1 MVAFAYFIII
11 GFAIGYGFLLLYI
24 INGWESIDTFP
35 PSNHSHSLNGI
46 SVIIAARNEEK
57 YISACV
63 KSILANQTNVPFEVI
78 VVNDHSKDKTLDR
91 LDSIEN
97 DKLRIVN
104 LPDDAS
110 GKKAA
115 ITYAIGSAKYNL
127 ILCTDADCEVS
138 DTWIDTHQNFYAE
151 NDNHIQ
157 TGLVIPKDEGSILS
171 RFQMLDFVATMAIT
185 ANGISRKKYFL
196 ANGANLC
203 YQKSFFQEVHGFSGN
218 EKIASGDDVFL
229 MEKAVGK
236 DVDKIGFLKSMD
248 AIVLTKSEQSWSSL
262 FHQRKRWASK
272 SMKTADKNVV
282 KIQGFVFLFCMI
294 ILLSL
299 TLAPL
304 MTPEIWF
311 AGLTALMIKM
321 AVDFLFL
328 TKLTSYYDQQQ
339 VMKSFVPVFFI
350 YFIHILYSGMVALFP
365 TTYKWKE
372 RESL

>member
-1 MVAFAYFIII
+1 MVAFTYFIII

-78 VVNDHSKDKTLDR
+78 VVNDHSSDKTLDI
-91 LDSIEN
+91 LSTIHDE
-97 DKLRIVN
+97 KLRILN
-104 LPDDAS
+104 LPNDTS

-115 ITYAIGSAKYNL
+115 ITYAINSATYGL
-127 ILCTDADCEVS
+127 ILCTDADCEVGP
-138 DTWIDTHQNFYAE
+138 TWISTHQNYHSDHE
-151 NDNHIQ
+151 TNIH

-171 RFQMLDFVATMAIT
+171 RFQLLDFVATMAIT
-185 ANGISRKKYFL
+185 ANGIKMKKYFL

-229 MEKAVGK
+229 MEKAVSK
-236 DVDKIGFLKSMD
+236 DVDKIGFIKSKD

-262 FHQRKRWASK
+262 YHQRKRWASK

-282 KIQGFVFLFCMI
+282 KIQGFVFLFSLL

-299 TLAPL
+299 TFAPFI
-304 MTPEIWF
+304 MPEIWF
-311 AGLTALMIKM
+311 AGITALMIKM
-321 AVDFLFL
+321 AVDYLFL
-328 TKLTSYYDQQQ
+328 SKLTSYYDQQQ
-339 VMKSFVPVFFI
+339 VMKSFIPVFFI
-350 YFIHILYSGMVALFP
+350 YFAHILYSGVVALFP
-365 TTYKWKE
+365 TSYKWKE